1 MAMFTLPQMISRL
14 TKGFVKFTGRK
25 PDGLE
30 KIKIKQEA
38 LERIKQQ
45 DKVVDMEGNVL
56 DVTKPIIG
64 GKQEGLERVAK
75 TLEAN
80 QKIKLN
86 TFKNLDDNKKLNADE
101 IEELEIE
108 LDFNVNDPD
117 GPDLYEAYPEFDGT
131 AGSAKKILKDSV
143 EYEQSMFEQYK
154 AGKLDPTPKP
164 VGSLDREIKE
174 SYNQAVREG
183 RLQNI
188 RLKDGRR
195 IESEDDF
202 REYID
207 ELNEDNNFANGGR
220 IGLKGGTYDRNSF
233 EHKINELKAA
243 FKRYKKGSSTGGR
256 KGVLTFEQFAPLF
269 AEENFAIG
277 GRVGLKAGMNRRAFL
292 KLMGGV
298 GAGIGALKTGLLK
311 LAGKGA
317 ASQAAKEIIKTP
329 SAAGKPEWFDALV
342 TKVINQGEDVTK
354 QFATKD
360 REVVHLAKIDDD
372 ATVIVYRDLDDG
384 TVRVDVS
391 DATKNVADDQGEA
404 IVSMEVRGGQLE
416 EGVKGKTPA
425 EFEAVEADYRNY
437 TTSPDGDYDT
447 EVIENVVNN
456 TKDLTADLT
465 KVKMYAKGQKKPT
478 IKEMMIQR
486 DRAKSLKKASED
498 PAGYAADRGPDYDPS
513 DYIDDMADDFA
524 SGGIARMLGE

>member
-14 TKGFVKFTGRK
+14 TKGFVKVTGRK

-45 DKVVDMEGNVL
+45 DKVVDMEGNVI
-56 DVTKPIIG
+56 DTSKGIMGGRQVGMFDNIFNRMQKDMGKGDPKIVKSKKP
-64 GKQEGLERVAK
+64 
-75 TLEAN
+75 
-80 QKIKLN
+80 
-86 TFKNLDDNKKLNADE
+86 DP
-101 IEELEIE
+101 EE
-108 LDFNVNDPD
+108 
-117 GPDLYEAYPEFDGT
+117 
-131 AGSAKKILKDSV
+131 
-143 EYEQSMFEQYK
+143 K
-154 AGKLDPTPKP
+154 AM
-164 VGSLDREIKE
+164 
-174 SYNQAVREG
+174 
-183 RLQNI
+183 
-188 RLKDGRR
+188 
-195 IESEDDF
+195 
-202 REYID
+202 
-207 ELNEDNNFANGGR
+207 GGR
-220 IGLKGGTYDRNSF
+220 I
-233 EHKINELKAA
+233 
-243 FKRYKKGSSTGGR
+243 
-256 KGVLTFEQFAPLF
+256 
-269 AEENFAIG
+269 
-277 GRVGLKAGMNRRAFL
+277 GLKAGMNRRAFL

-372 ATVIVYRDLDDG
+372 ATVTVYRDLDDG

-391 DATKNVADDQGEA
+391 DATRNVADDQGEA

-416 EGVKGKTPA
+416 EGVKGRTPA

-447 EVIENVVNN
+447 EVVENVVNN

-465 KVKMYAKGQKKPT
+465 KLKIYARGDNKPT
-478 IKEMMIQR
+478 MKELVESKKRQTKLEQA
-486 DRAKSLKKASED
+486 AKD
-498 PAGYAADRGPDYDPS
+498 PADYASDRGPQFDLPDPEP
-513 DYIDDMADDFA
+513 DDFA
-524 SGGIARMLGE
+524 SGGLAGMLGE

>member
-45 DKVVDMEGNVL
+45 DKVVDMEGNVI
-56 DVTKPIIG
+56 DTSKGIMG
-64 GKQEGLERVAK
+64 G
-75 TLEAN
+75 
-80 QKIKLN
+80 
-86 TFKNLDDNKKLNADE
+86 
-101 IEELEIE
+101 
-108 LDFNVNDPD
+108 
-117 GPDLYEAYPEFDGT
+117 
-131 AGSAKKILKDSV
+131 
-143 EYEQSMFEQYK
+143 
-154 AGKLDPTPKP
+154 
-164 VGSLDREIKE
+164 REIK
-174 SYNQAVREG
+174 AM
-183 RLQNI
+183 
-188 RLKDGRR
+188 
-195 IESEDDF
+195 
-202 REYID
+202 
-207 ELNEDNNFANGGR
+207 GGR
-220 IGLKGGTYDRNSF
+220 IGLKT
-233 EHKINELKAA
+233 
-243 FKRYKKGSSTGGR
+243 
-256 KGVLTFEQFAPLF
+256 
-269 AEENFAIG
+269 
-277 GRVGLKAGMNRRAFL
+277 GMNRRAFL

-354 QFATKD
+354 RFATKD

-372 ATVIVYRDLDDG
+372 ATVTVYRDLDTG

-447 EVIENVVNN
+447 EVVENVVNN

-465 KVKMYAKGQKKPT
+465 KLKIYARGDNKPT
-478 IKEMMIQR
+478 MKEFVESKKRQTKLEQA
-486 DRAKSLKKASED
+486 AKD
-498 PAGYAADRGPDYDPS
+498 PADYASDRGPQYDPPEP
-513 DYIDDMADDFA
+513 DDFA
-524 SGGIARMLGE
+524 KGGLAGMLGE

>member
-14 TKGFVKFTGRK
+14 TKGFVKFTGRM

-45 DKVVDMEGNVL
+45 DKVVDMEGNVIDTSKGIMGGRQADKFISQNKTMIDEAIDNASPGFAGDVKYDAQLVADDLAEKRFGKDFSDL
-56 DVTKPIIG
+56 DQ
-64 GKQEGLERVAK
+64 KQ
-75 TLEAN
+75 
-80 QKIKLN
+80 QM
-86 TFKNLDDNKKLNADE
+86 
-101 IEELEIE
+101 
-108 LDFNVNDPD
+108 
-117 GPDLYEAYPEFDGT
+117 DLYDQAYTGLSKQRFKGMKKPKDDPE
-131 AGSAKKILKDSV
+131 
-143 EYEQSMFEQYK
+143 EK
-154 AGKLDPTPKP
+154 AM
-164 VGSLDREIKE
+164 
-174 SYNQAVREG
+174 
-183 RLQNI
+183 
-188 RLKDGRR
+188 
-195 IESEDDF
+195 
-202 REYID
+202 
-207 ELNEDNNFANGGR
+207 GGR
-220 IGLKGGTYDRNSF
+220 I
-233 EHKINELKAA
+233 
-243 FKRYKKGSSTGGR
+243 
-256 KGVLTFEQFAPLF
+256 
-269 AEENFAIG
+269 
-277 GRVGLKAGMNRRAFL
+277 GLKAGMNRRAFL

-354 QFATKD
+354 RFATKD

-372 ATVIVYRDLDDG
+372 ATVTVYRDLDTG

-447 EVIENVVNN
+447 EVVENVVNN

-465 KVKMYAKGQKKPT
+465 KLKIYARGDNKPT
-478 IKEMMIQR
+478 MKEFVESKKRQTKLEQA
-486 DRAKSLKKASED
+486 AKD
-498 PAGYAADRGPDYDPS
+498 PADYASDRGPQYDPP
-513 DYIDDMADDFA
+513 DPEPDDFA
-524 SGGIARMLGE
+524 SGGLAGMLGE